1 MAYEKPAGRPCITI
15 PLNQDIDQVAVLV
28 DGPPQ
33 VVAFASDLHEDLV
46 QVPDIAQRNTD
57 LSCGRQ
63 EARTSPARRGPSYH
77 LDDAGEGRGTHGT
90 SIASVGPYWLARI

>member
-1 MAYEKPAGRPCITI
+1 MAAGRFVPSPCTSIVI

-46 QVPDIAQRNTD
+46 QVPDIAQPT
-57 LSCGRQ
+57 L
-63 EARTSPARRGPSYH
+63 TTV
-77 LDDAGEGRGTHGT
+77 AGTG
-90 SIASVGPYWLARI
+90 SS

>member
-1 MAYEKPAGRPCITI
+1 VI

-46 QVPDIAQRNTD
+46 QVPDIAQPTLTTVAGTGSRTTPRHR
-57 LSCGRQ
+57 LSSLLG
-63 EARTSPARRGPSYH
+63 
-77 LDDAGEGRGTHGT
+77 
-90 SIASVGPYWLARI
+90 